1 MTLLE
6 LDTRQKAFRNAM
18 ASMAAAVSVVTTNGT
33 AGRSGITATAVCSI
47 TDTPPTIM
55 VCINRNSKTNATL
68 KENQYLCVNILSAEQ
83 LEIAQHF
90 AGMTEVKMSDRFML
104 HNWKEGTQQI
114 PVLDGALANLQGK
127 ISSMSEM
134 GTHTL
139 FFVELNEIEIRENG
153 NSLIYFNRAFHEIS
167 RS

>member
-1 MTLLE
+1 MSLLE
-6 LDTRQKAFRNAM
+6 LEPNQKAFRNAM

-83 LEIAQHF
+83 LEIAKHF
-90 AGMTEVKMSDRFML
+90 AGMTEVKMNDRFML
-104 HNWKEGTQQI
+104 HDWKEGFQQI
-114 PVLDGALANLQGK
+114 PVLSGALANLQGK

-139 FFVELNEIEIRENG
+139 FFVELNEIEIKENG
-153 NSLIYFNRAFHEIS
+153 NSLIYFNRSFHEVS
-167 RS
+167 RN